1 VKLKQRAWVRH
12 LFAAWERLR
21 VTNGNQ
27 YAAAI
32 TYFSFLAI
40 FPMILLAVSVAG
52 FVLHSNEDA
61 LQTLFANV
69 GHNVPGPFGDT
80 LKRSIN
86 TAVNRRTSIGIVG
99 LVGVLLTGL
108 GWIGNL
114 RAAVEAVWQVRPQ
127 APNFVIGKLKNL
139 LVLAGLGLGLI
150 LSMALTAIGTSLTD
164 QILSALSWD
173 DLPGAH
179 ALVKV
184 LGVLLAVGGDLI
196 IFSWLLV
203 RLPGVSVPARIVF
216 KGALLAAVGFEVLKI
231 VGTYTIAHTANS
243 PTAGPFAS
251 VVAVLIWIQLVARY
265 MLFCAAWTAVL
276 TGERAQLVPV
286 TAAADA
292 VESNAAGSADN
303 APPAVSPAAVGVALV
318 GVGAVAGAA
327 AATWALART
336 QRPEA

>member
-114 RAAVEAVWQVRPQ
+114 RASLDAVWKK
-127 APNFVIGKLKNL
+127 APPKENYFKQKIVNL
-139 LVLAGLGLGLI
+139 GILAGLGFGVLVSLGLTAAWAAFAHRL
-150 LSMALTAIGTSLTD
+150 LSTLGLDDIPGMGTL
-164 QILSALSWD
+164 L
-173 DLPGAH
+173 GAT
-179 ALVKV
+179 
-184 LGVLLAVGGDLI
+184 GIAVAVVGDVV
-196 IFSWLLV
+196 IFFWVLV
-203 RLPGVSVPARIVF
+203 RMPRVPVHRGVGFR
-216 KGALLAAVGFEVLKI
+216 GALMAAVGFEVLKI
-231 VGTYTIAHTANS
+231 AGTYTIAATAKS
-243 PTAGPFAS
+243 PTLGPFAG
-251 VVAVLIWIQLVARY
+251 VIAVLVWIQLVIRWT
-265 MLFCAAWTAVL
+265 LFCAAWMAEVSLELSAPAPQIEPEIATDEQ
-276 TGERAQLVPV
+276 GP
-286 TAAADA
+286 
-292 VESNAAGSADN
+292 ESG
-303 APPAVSPAAVGVALV
+303 PSPAAVGAGLIGA
-318 GVGAVAGAA
+318 GVVAGAA
-327 AATWALART
+327 ATAYAMHRRT
-336 QRPEA
+336 SADA